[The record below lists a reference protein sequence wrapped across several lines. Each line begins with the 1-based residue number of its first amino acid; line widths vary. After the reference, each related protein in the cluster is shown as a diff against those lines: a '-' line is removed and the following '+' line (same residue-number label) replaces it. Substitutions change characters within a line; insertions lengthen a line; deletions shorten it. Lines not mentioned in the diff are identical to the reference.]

1 MTTTI
6 HPTAI
11 LDPAAKIGANV
22 EIGPYCVIGANAVIE
37 DRVKLHNHVTIKGR
51 TRLGEGVEIHSHA
64 VMGGPPQ
71 VLGYQDNE
79 NSRVEIGPGTIMREF
94 TTIHAGSP
102 DAGGLTRIGSDCLF
116 MAYSHAAHDCDV
128 GDKCVIANGA
138 QIGGHVTVGEQVWM
152 GGLTAVHQ
160 HCRIGKHAFLG
171 GGAIAVTHVIPYG
184 SVVGNQAKL
193 AGLNIVGLKRRGFS
207 RQTIHDLRAAYR
219 LLFAEEGTFS
229 ERLIDTEET
238 YSESPEVME
247 IVDFIK
253 AAKSRAIC
261 MPG

>member
-1 MTTTI
+1 MTSKF

-11 LDPAAKIGANV
+11 VDSSAEIGSDV
-22 EIGPYCVIGANAVIE
+22 EIGPYCTVGPNVVL
-37 DRVKLHNHVTIKGR
+37 DNGVKLRSHATISGR
-51 TRLGEGVEIHSHA
+51 TRLSENVEVFEHA
-64 VMGGPPQ
+64 AIGGPPQ
-71 VLGYQDNE
+71 VLGFQDSE
-79 NSRVEIGPGTIMREF
+79 DSRVEIGPRTILREYSNV
-94 TTIHAGSP
+94 HAGSP
-102 DAGGLTRIGSDCLF
+102 DAGGITRIGADCLM
-116 MAYSHAAHDCDV
+116 MAYSHVAHDCDIS
-128 GDKCVIANGA
+128 DRCVIANGT

-152 GGLTAVHQ
+152 GGQVAVHQ

-171 GGAIAVTHVIPYG
+171 GGAIVVSHVIPYG
-184 SVVGNQAKL
+184 SVIGNQANL
-193 AGLNIVGLKRRGFS
+193 AGLNIVGLKRRGFA

-229 ERLIDTEET
+229 ERLADTEAT
-238 YSESPEVME
+238 YAESAEVMD